1 LQKITLR
8 ETTMTTNTMTTQPTV
23 PLRSDAL
30 RGAFCWIE
38 SKEGWLFWATLYN
51 ELLVAEGREEDQLGL

>member
-1 LQKITLR
+1 MQS
-8 ETTMTTNTMTTQPTV
+8 TTQPTV

-38 SKEGWLFWATLYN
+38 SKEGWTFWATLYN
-51 ELLVAEGREEDQLGL
+51 ELLVAEGREEDLLPL